1 METPNLTEPGMK
13 YWLSQSL
20 REMRRFK
27 DHNLT
32 IIFNFTMTIAL
43 VAVVSGFLIFKY
55 KGKLTPQE
63 IAVKQQK
70 KKEYLISKLVKI
82 GETKRKINE
91 TMITDLPVW
100 SNHPEVEILDRK
112 IYT

>member
-1 METPNLTEPGMK
+1 METPNLTEPGIK

-20 REMRRFK
+20 REMRHFK
-27 DHNLT
+27 NRNLT

-43 VAVVSGFLIFKY
+43 IIVISGFLLFKY

-82 GETKRKINE
+82 GETKRKIDE

>member
-1 METPNLTEPGMK
+1 
-13 YWLSQSL
+13 
-20 REMRRFK
+20 
-27 DHNLT
+27 
-32 IIFNFTMTIAL
+32 MTIVL
-43 VAVVSGFLIFKY
+43 IVVISGFLLFKY

-82 GETKRKINE
+82 GETKRKIDE

-100 SNHPEVEILDRK
+100 SNHPEVELLNRK